1 MDILIKIIAII
12 IAVLIAFTAIAYFLM
27 LFSYERLARFYG
39 HFRKTEKE
47 NIVKT
52 VQIDRVED

>member
-1 MDILIKIIAII
+1 MNPLIKIIAII
-12 IAVLIAFTAIAYFLM
+12 IALLLVFTAIAYFFM
-27 LFSYERLARFYG
+27 QFSVEKLAGFYG

-52 VQIDRVED
+52 VQIYRIE